1 VIISQ
6 ILRIREMLLE
16 FSVKNILSF
25 KEKVTFS
32 LIAATI
38 KEKNEKLIDNI
49 FQIDGKTSLLKTAAI
64 YGANASGKTNIIEA
78 LQSFIEYI
86 LMKSKS
92 ITENENIDILPFI
105 LNTENE
111 KKPSEFEILI
121 KDKDT
126 FYQYGVVLTTN
137 EVIKEYLKIK
147 NQRTTIVFDRN
158 ENKVYIPF
166 PKKYEKIAELV
177 NKRMIPKNALV
188 VTKAALFNEEIA
200 NSFLNC
206 LNGVRTISAINDS
219 FYREFTINQLKN
231 QNIKLKVTDLLKFAD
246 DSINGVE
253 VVQFEGESLSVKS
266 NSNETNVQRKKS
278 IFPDIFVSKNI
289 FDESNNIVKSLGFN
303 LNLFESQ
310 GTIKL
315 FHLSGPIIDSL
326 LNGYTLFIDE
336 LDTSMHPLLIEKIIE
351 LFQNPK
357 QNPNNAQLVFTTHN
371 TALLSKDLFRRDQIW
386 LIEKNQ
392 YGESD
397 LFSLADFGNIRN
409 DEKIEKNYLI
419 GKYGAIPFLANADDF
434 KVVEESDEKN

>member
-1 VIISQ
+1 
-6 ILRIREMLLE
+6 MLLE

-32 LIAATI
+32 LIAAPI
-38 KEKNEKLIDNI
+38 KEKNEKLIDNT
-49 FQIDGKTSLLKTAAI
+49 FQIDSKTSLLKTAAI

-86 LMKSKS
+86 LMESKS

-126 FYQYGVVLTTN
+126 FYQYGLVLTTN

-158 ENKVYIPF
+158 ENKVDIPY
-166 PKKYEKIAELV
+166 PKKYEKIIELV
-177 NKRMIPKNALV
+177 NKKMIPKNALV

-206 LNGVRTISAINDS
+206 LAKVRLISGTNDS
-219 FYREFTINQLKN
+219 NYIKFTIDSLNTEKKN
-231 QNIKLKVTDLLKFAD
+231 KITELLKFAD
-246 DSINGVE
+246 DSINSVE
-253 VVQFEGESLSVKS
+253 VVSSE
-266 NSNETNVQRKKS
+266 
-278 IFPDIFVSKNI
+278 IYVSKNV
-289 FDESNNIVKSLGFN
+289 FDQSKNIVAQKGLSID
-303 LNLFESQ
+303 LFESE
-310 GTIKL
+310 GTKKL
-315 FHLSGPIIDSL
+315 FYIAAPMIDTL
-326 LNGYTLFIDE
+326 LKGFTLFIDE
-336 LDTSMHPLLIEKIIE
+336 LDTSMHPLLVEKIIE

-386 LIEKNQ
+386 LVEKNQ

-397 LFSLADFGNIRN
+397 LFSLADFGSIRN
-409 DEKIEKNYLI
+409 DERIEKNYLI
-419 GKYGAIPFLANADDF
+419 GKYGAIPFLANTDDF
-434 KVVEESDEKN
+434 KVVEESDEM

>member
-1 VIISQ
+1 
-6 ILRIREMLLE
+6 
-16 FSVKNILSF
+16 
-25 KEKVTFS
+25 
-32 LIAATI
+32 
-38 KEKNEKLIDNI
+38 NEKLIDNI

>member
-1 VIISQ
+1 
-6 ILRIREMLLE
+6 MLLE

-32 LIAATI
+32 LIAAPI

-49 FQIDGKTSLLKTAAI
+49 FQIDSKTSLLKTAAI

-126 FYQYGVVLTTN
+126 FYQYGLVLTTN
-137 EVIKEYLKIK
+137 EVLKEYLKIK

-158 ENKVYIPF
+158 ENKVDIPY
-166 PKKYEKIAELV
+166 PKKYEKISELV
-177 NKRMIPKNALV
+177 NKKMIPKNALV

-231 QNIKLKVTDLLKFAD
+231 QNIKSKVTDLLKFAD

-266 NSNETNVQRKKS
+266 NSNETNVQRKKG

-315 FHLSGPIIDSL
+315 FHLSGPIIDAL

-336 LDTSMHPLLIEKIIE
+336 LDTSMHPLLVEKIIE

-357 QNPNNAQLVFTTHN
+357 QNPNNAQLIFTTHN

-386 LIEKNQ
+386 LVEKNQ

-397 LFSLADFGNIRN
+397 LFSLADFGKIRN

>member
-1 VIISQ
+1 
-6 ILRIREMLLE
+6 MLLE

>member
-1 VIISQ
+1 
-6 ILRIREMLLE
+6 MLLE

-32 LIAATI
+32 LITAPI